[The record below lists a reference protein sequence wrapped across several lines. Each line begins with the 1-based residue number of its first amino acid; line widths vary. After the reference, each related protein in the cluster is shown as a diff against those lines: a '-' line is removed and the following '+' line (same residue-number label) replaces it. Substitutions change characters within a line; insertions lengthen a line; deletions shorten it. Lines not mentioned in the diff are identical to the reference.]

1 VRAVEVKFHPPA
13 REPSAKEQ
21 QPWEFPAP
29 RFPDANGIYL
39 TGQIDRIDR
48 HIKTGAWRALD
59 YKSGQSGDSPTEAH
73 KDGDERDGRLPD
85 GDWLDLQLPLYR
97 TLLKSLSSSAFG
109 APVLVAPTELGYV
122 NLTPKVESSAFEFLC
137 ANDQDL
143 LEAEE
148 EAARI
153 IARIQA
159 GAFEPAEELPV
170 YRGDPLGVI
179 WGEGLRT
186 VSSEERAES
195 LAGGAE

>member
-1 VRAVEVKFHPPA
+1 
-13 REPSAKEQ
+13 
-21 QPWEFPAP
+21 
-29 RFPDANGIYL
+29 
-39 TGQIDRIDR
+39 
-48 HIKTGAWRALD
+48 
-59 YKSGQSGDSPTEAH
+59 
-73 KDGDERDGRLPD
+73 
-85 GDWLDLQLPLYR
+85 
-97 TLLKSLSSSAFG
+97 
-109 APVLVAPTELGYV
+109 V

-153 IARIQA
+153 IALIQA